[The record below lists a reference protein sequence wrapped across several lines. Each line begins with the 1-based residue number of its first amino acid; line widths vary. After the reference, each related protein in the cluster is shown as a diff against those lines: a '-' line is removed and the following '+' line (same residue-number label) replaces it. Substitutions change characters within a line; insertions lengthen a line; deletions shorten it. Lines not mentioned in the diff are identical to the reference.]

1 MEKLEFNKAFGL
13 FIKKK
18 RTLKG
23 WSQTDLASLLG
34 NNSQNISRI
43 ERGELTPTIFWFQK
57 LANAFDYSASEF
69 LKDFEDSVKKNLS
82 TPSN

>member
-13 FIKKK
+13 FLKNK
-18 RTLKG
+18 RCLKG

-43 ERGELTPTIFWFQK
+43 ERGELTPTIYWFQK
-57 LANAFDYSASEF
+57 LANAFECCPSEF
-69 LKDFEDSVKKNLS
+69 LKDFEDSISK
-82 TPSN
+82 